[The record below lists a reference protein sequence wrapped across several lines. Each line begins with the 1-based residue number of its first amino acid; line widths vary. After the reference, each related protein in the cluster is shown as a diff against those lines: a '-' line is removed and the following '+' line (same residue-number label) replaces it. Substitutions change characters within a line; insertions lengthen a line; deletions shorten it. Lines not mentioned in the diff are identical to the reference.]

1 MKSDQKYTLLE
12 LEKKLTKKENI
23 FCHQYIIDWNAA
35 RASRIAGYKENRD
48 RQTGYD
54 IVTKSYI
61 KQYIDFIKNDFE
73 KEAGITKLK
82 QLKELQKIAYSSI
95 SNLHNTWIS
104 LEEFEEIKENN
115 PSLLDAIESIDTK
128 IEEKTVN
135 EGLVSVKYIKIKL
148 HSKTNAID
156 QINKMM
162 GYHEPE
168 KINSDINIIVTRV
181 KKPPIDER

>member
-1 MKSDQKYTLLE
+1 ME
-12 LEKKLTKKENI
+12 EI
-23 FCHQYIIDWNAA
+23 IIDSEDPGMKIMRKVIA
-35 RASRIAGYKENRD
+35 RKE
-48 RQTGYD
+48 
-54 IVTKSYI
+54 VW
-61 KQYIDFIKNDFE
+61 KQDLSTFKADVYCRTTLYGDTSV
-73 KEAGITKLK
+73 ALV
-82 QLKELQKIAYSSI
+82 
-95 SNLHNTWIS
+95 
-104 LEEFEEIKENN
+104 KENN
-115 PSLLDAIESIDTK
+115 PSLLDAIESIDNK

-135 EGLVSVKYIKIKL
+135 EELASFKYIKIKI